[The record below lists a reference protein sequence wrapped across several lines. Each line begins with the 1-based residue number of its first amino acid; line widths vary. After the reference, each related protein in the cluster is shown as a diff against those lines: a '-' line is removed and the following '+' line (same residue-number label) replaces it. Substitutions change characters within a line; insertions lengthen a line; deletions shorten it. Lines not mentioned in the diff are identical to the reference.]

1 MVAGASTE
9 TMTDLRQFCSRH
21 AARFWPVQAAAEAD
35 VKTAQLIGLEIPAN
49 VSAFAT
55 EIVE

>member
-1 MVAGASTE
+1 MR
-9 TMTDLRQFCSRH
+9 L
-21 AARFWPVQAAAEAD
+21 FWPVQAAAEAD
-35 VKTAQLIGLEIPAN
+35 VKSAQLIGLEIPAN